1 MITRFFITT
10 LAAMLFSLTTWS
22 QMSYTEDGYRIP
34 TEFPTF
40 TFPRDH
46 GSHPDFR
53 IEWWYITGHLHAQ
66 NEDRYG
72 FQATFF
78 RYALKPH
85 AAAGSDQFGDEH
97 IYMAHMALSD
107 VDQKE
112 FYHEERLNRD
122 GWDAF
127 CSTEKMEMQNGN
139 WSLVQDAENRIE
151 LIATIQE
158 EVQLNL
164 TLDPAQPHVTFGE
177 NGLSKKGAETS
188 ACSWYITYPRL
199 QITGDVILNNKS
211 IPVKGE
217 AWMDHEISSSQLSK
231 TQVGWDWLSVRF
243 DDHTELMLYILRD
256 EDGNPDPHSKLVWIS
271 ADGKLSH
278 MGPDDFTWKVL
289 RRWKSPD
296 SQSNYPVETTL
307 SGFRPDGSP
316 YQLHIKPLFDE
327 QELTGELG
335 GIAYWEGACDILEN
349 GKAVGEAYMELTG
362 YNESLESQLR

>member
-1 MITRFFITT
+1 MKSLCITPIIVTV
-10 LAAMLFSLTTWS
+10 LSALTAWS
-22 QMSYTEDGYRIP
+22 EMSYTVDGYRIP
-34 TEFPTF
+34 TEFPSF

-53 IEWWYITGHLHAQ
+53 IEWWYITGHLHAD
-66 NEDRYG
+66 NKDRYG

-78 RYALKPH
+78 RYALKPN
-85 AAAGSDQFGDEH
+85 AEAGSNEFGDEH

-107 VDQKE
+107 IEQE
-112 FYHEERLNRD
+112 AFYHEERLNRD
-122 GWDAF
+122 SWDAY
-127 CSTEKMEMQNGN
+127 CSTEKMDMQNGN
-139 WSLVQDAENRIE
+139 WSLSQDDEGRIG
-151 LIATIQE
+151 LLATIQE

-177 NGLSKKGAETS
+177 KGLSKKGAEKS

-199 QITGDVILNNKS
+199 QIIGSIILNNK
-211 IPVKGE
+211 IIDVKGE
-217 AWMDHEISSSQLSK
+217 AWMDHEISSSQLSAK
-231 TQVGWDWLSVRF
+231 QVGWDWLSVRF
-243 DDHTELMLYILRD
+243 KDQTELMLYILRD
-256 EDGNPDPHSKLVWIS
+256 VDGNPDPHSKLVWIS
-271 ADGKLSH
+271 TDGELTH
-278 MGPDDFTWKVL
+278 MGPDEFTWTTL

-296 SQSNYPVETTL
+296 SQSNYPVENTL
-307 SGFRPDGSP
+307 SGLRPDGSP

-349 GKAVGEAYMELTG
+349 GDPVGEAYMELTG